1 MKRLLPALALI
12 ATASA
17 AWADSK
23 PWDRAEQNGAIYA
36 GTIDDWKQSVEIYC
50 PVTGNA
56 MLIVQSPQ
64 FRVSMP
70 NDHRYTLTFVTASG
84 RTDLVAR
91 SKDAE
96 LRYEAADLNAK
107 ITLQRLM
114 QDIGDSTTFTVAVS
128 PFGWKNTFTAA
139 GAADAMKGLMD
150 RCS

>member
-1 MKRLLPALALI
+1 MRWLLRALPPVAFI
-12 ATASA
+12 AT

-23 PWDRAEQNGAIYA
+23 PWDRLEQDGAIYA

-56 MLIVQSPQ
+56 TLVVQSPQ

-70 NDHRYTLTFVTASG
+70 DDHRYSLTFVTASG
-84 RTDLVAR
+84 RTDLVAK

-107 ITLQRLM
+107 VALEQLAE
-114 QDIGDSTTFTVAVS
+114 DIANSKSFTVAVS
-128 PFGWKNTFTAA
+128 PFGWKNEFTAA
-139 GAADAMKGLMD
+139 GAAAALKGLLQNC
-150 RCS
+150 R